1 MMWYSDLM
9 WYSERSSDVVGRA
22 KLGSARHPQ
31 RAFLLVYALV
41 IVGILALVAT
51 FVLASADQAATTARQ
66 TEVKN
71 ESFDAAE
78 AGLDAALDALDTS
91 LLNTQSRSA
100 TLSNGFRY
108 KYAVYPN
115 LLGTNPLTITD
126 PAQNILDSLLTT
138 VGGVLQV
145 LSHPQGGDTIAVPAL
160 GAVIVAAGT
169 GPHGERPTVLEAA
182 VTVEIGS
189 LTYPHYA
196 ALTGL
201 NVQGE
206 YDAPFVTGGGT
217 AVTIHANE
225 SVRAQVTP
233 AFQGRAEAGGGTN
246 TLPPNTTHAPSVSL
260 PMVSQFDYMVASMK
274 NQAESGTNADE
285 HYQAK
290 NTVLE
295 ASYSCAPGHACVLF
309 YDGPL
314 KVTAGQTTFGG
325 AWTVVVDGNLTLAGG
340 GGMNFQSRPSEL
352 IVNGTS
358 DLSGS
363 GATTAYLE
371 SKGGVKIAGD
381 ATFAGAVMTLG
392 TLTFAGGGGG
402 SFTYD
407 PSVIPGA
414 RPLAGLVKVISYAEY

>member
-1 MMWYSDLM
+1 MS
-9 WYSERSSDVVGRA
+9 RR
-22 KLGSARHPQ
+22 RQ
-31 RAFLLVYALV
+31 RGFLIVYALV
-41 IVGILALVAT
+41 IVSILALVAT
-51 FVLASADQAATTARQ
+51 LVLASADAAATNARQ

-71 ESFDAAE
+71 ESFDASE

-108 KYAVYPN
+108 TYAVYPN
-115 LLGTNPLTITD
+115 LLGTSPLTITD
-126 PAQNILDSLLTT
+126 PAQNLLDSVLTT
-138 VGGVLQV
+138 VGGLLQT
-145 LSHPQGGDTIAVPAL
+145 LTNPQGGSTIAIPAL
-160 GAVIVAAGT
+160 GAVIVSVGT

-206 YDAPFVTGGGT
+206 YDAPFVTGGGN

-225 SVRAQVTP
+225 SVRAQVSA

-246 TLPPNTTHAPSVSL
+246 TVAPNTTHATSISL

-274 NQAESGTNADE
+274 NQAQSGTNADD
-285 HYQAK
+285 HYLAK
-290 NTVLE
+290 NSALD
-295 ASYSCAPGHACVLF
+295 ASYACAAGHSCVLF

-314 KVTAGQTTFGG
+314 RLTSGQSTFSG
-325 AWTVVVDGNLTLAGG
+325 AWTVAIDGNLTVAAAGG
-340 GGMNFQSRPSEL
+340 LNFQSRPSEL
-352 IVNGTS
+352 IVNGTA
-358 DLSGS
+358 DLSGT

-381 ATFAGAVMTLG
+381 ATFNGAVMTLG